1 MQKRGRAL
9 NIVVLGLCV
18 LFILTAC
25 SRVPGGERPTDTAAA
40 IQMARTGTQGVVVQ
54 PIQNYPPL
62 IHYDTNELVAL
73 IDVRNR
79 GNYDLNPQQ
88 CFVQITGFDR
98 NLIAGDFGAAKSCA
112 VTSGSLEGKDVYN
125 LEGGV
130 EQIEFRS
137 PPVFL
142 PDGVFEYNPILNYVA
157 CYAYQTKAAPEVCV
171 DPLFYQVTSEQKTCI
186 PQDISPGGGQ
196 GGPVGLG
203 YVNVDMIGN
212 SKAVFEMTVNN
223 LGGGRV
229 LSPLSQ
235 IHNCGESS
243 LQHSDL
249 DKVGY
254 TVNLVGGTMIDCK
267 PRDGMVRMVNNQGKI
282 VCTFQVPSVSAYT
295 TPLQVDLTYNY
306 IQSTRR
312 PLKIIQTPR

>member
-1 MQKRGRAL
+1 MYLKKL
-9 NIVVLGLCV
+9 NKLGLRTVLYVMCILGVLGTIAYLLKESYIEGMV
-18 LFILTAC
+18 SKETITTYIGP
-25 SRVPGGERPTDTAAA
+25 SGGALSVKRSTT
-40 IQMARTGTQGVVVQ
+40 
-54 PIQNYPPL
+54 PI
-62 IHYDTNELVAL
+62 HTE
-73 IDVRNR
+73 
-79 GNYDLNPQQ
+79 
-88 CFVQITGFDR
+88 
-98 NLIAGDFGAAKSCA
+98 
-112 VTSGSLEGKDVYN
+112 
-125 LEGGV
+125 
-130 EQIEFRS
+130 
-137 PPVFL
+137 
-142 PDGVFEYNPILNYVA
+142 
-157 CYAYQTKAAPEVCV
+157 
-171 DPLFYQVTSEQKTCI
+171 
-186 PQDISPGGGQ
+186 DIS
-196 GGPVGLG
+196 
-203 YVNVDMIGN
+203 GN
-212 SKAVFEMTVNN
+212 DNKNKNTEIYTLTITSPTGSNTVYISSTFKEMTVNN